1 MASLLGE
8 SIAIAIGP
16 FYLSFPR
23 LVFVPITCSKY
34 KPMPLGDNPAALGL
48 FRSTILEDSPQ
59 RSMLQCDN
67 FIFIYLYP
75 KYILC
80 YVPILELFGRKSID
94 GAIN

>member
-1 MASLLGE
+1 
-8 SIAIAIGP
+8 
-16 FYLSFPR
+16 
-23 LVFVPITCSKY
+23 
-34 KPMPLGDNPAALGL
+34 MPLGDNPAALGL

-94 GAIN
+94 GALINMAMADFLFKQKTF

>member
-1 MASLLGE
+1 MPVFHSMLLASC
-8 SIAIAIGP
+8 
-16 FYLSFPR
+16 
-23 LVFVPITCSKY
+23 FVSITCKY

-48 FRSTILEDSPQ
+48 FRSTILEDSAQ